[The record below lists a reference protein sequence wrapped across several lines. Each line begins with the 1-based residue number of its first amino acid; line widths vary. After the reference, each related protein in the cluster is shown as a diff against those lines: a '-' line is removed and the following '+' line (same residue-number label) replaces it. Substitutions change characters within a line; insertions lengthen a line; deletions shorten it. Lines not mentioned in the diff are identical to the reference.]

1 MNLVLIILSTIV
13 LSAFFSGMEI
23 AFISANKLKLELDKK
38 SEPFSSKI
46 LHWVTKDS
54 GQYIATM
61 LVGNNI
67 ALVIYGIAFA
77 KLIEPGLE
85 IYVKSYTFV
94 LLIQTIISTIIILVL
109 AEFLPKTLFRI
120 FPNSLLK
127 IFTMPLAF
135 FYFLFYP
142 ITTLT
147 IQLTKTLFKTV
158 HKK

>member
-1 MNLVLIILSTIV
+1 MNLVVIILLTIV

-23 AFISANKLKLELDKK
+23 AFVSANKLKLELDKQ

-77 KLIEPGLE
+77 KLIEPGIE
-85 IYVKSYTFV
+85 VYVQSDTFV

-109 AEFLPKTLFRI
+109 SEFLPKTLFRI

-127 IFTMPLAF
+127 IFTHPAGILLF
-135 FYFLFYP
+135 SFLSGNYTCHWFYKNL
-142 ITTLT
+142 
-147 IQLTKTLFKTV
+147 V
-158 HKK
+158 